1 MGRAQQMEGGGGEAR
16 ASFPLLP
23 SPLLHFFCAPP
34 IFVRSKSEN
43 ASSKPVDVESPTET
57 LATQATVFFTKGV
70 VFWDYS
76 GIEIHRTIEGN
87 R

>member
-1 MGRAQQMEGGGGEAR
+1 MEGGGRGGE
-16 ASFPLLP
+16 SFLSSLALPPLALFLP
-23 SPLLHFFCAPP
+23 SPNFCA
-34 IFVRSKSEN
+34 FKERKCFEQTCGRG
-43 ASSKPVDVESPTET
+43 KPKET
-57 LATQATVFFTKGV
+57 LAKQATVFFTKGV